1 MKIAAYQFAETS
13 NIDNNYETIVKAVNV
28 AKERSIELAVFPEC
42 ALTGYP
48 PRDMASSC
56 DVNFAKMEECC
67 DKLQSLSDETG
78 VAFIIG
84 TIAKENDKIYN
95 RAIFF
100 APKSKPVTYDKRALW
115 GWDKDNFSCRNESS
129 VNYTNHVES
138 CRNLQSPK
146 EMVTSGVLDYKGF
159 RIGIRI
165 CFEIRFPEY
174 FRELYR
180 EKTDLNVVLFYDVT
194 DEENIDRYNMIKG
207 HIQTRAVE
215 NVCTFITANTIKP
228 YQTAPTAIFGR
239 SGQILAECLRNK
251 EAFVEYDLEKEEYDF
266 GERGRKEISDILI
279 D

>member
-1 MKIAAYQFAETS
+1 MKIAAYQFAVTS
-13 NIDNNYETIVKAVNV
+13 DIDNNLETVVKAVNA
-28 AKERSIELAVFPEC
+28 AKKRGIELVVFPEC

-48 PRDMASSC
+48 PRDMASSA
-56 DVNFAKMEECC
+56 DVSFAKVEECC
-67 DKLQSLSDETG
+67 NKLQLLSDETE
-78 VAFIIG
+78 VAFILG
-84 TIAKENDKIYN
+84 TIARENDRICN

-115 GWDKDNFSCRNESS
+115 GWDRDNFSCKNESDT
-129 VNYTNHVES
+129 NYTNYAET
-138 CRNLQSPK
+138 CNNLQQK
-146 EMVTSGVLDYKGF
+146 TGIVTPGVYDYKGF

-165 CFEIRFPEY
+165 CFEVRFPEY

-180 EKTDLNVVLFYDVT
+180 EKTDLDVVLFYDVA

-215 NVCTFITANTIKP
+215 NVCTFITANSIKP

-239 SGQILAECLRNK
+239 SGQILAECKRNEK
-251 EAFVEYDLEKEEYDF
+251 AFVEYDLEKKEYDF
-266 GERGRKEISDILI
+266 GERGRKEISDILA